1 MPRTKRIKW
10 RVKVPIKIDRQQF
23 AKEHFFTRLIDYAIQ
38 KYVKASTDARQGE
51 PVVRSIP
58 QTARLLKTST
68 DNVYALVKLGL
79 LRPLKLGAMMV
90 PLSEIDRFV
99 TDNLGKDLREVI
111 EDEKER
117 NREQRSSEQRNRVV
131 GMR

>member
-1 MPRTKRIKW
+1 MPRTKQIKW
-10 RVKVPIKIDRQQF
+10 RVKVPIKVDSQQF
-23 AKEHFFTRLIDYAIQ
+23 AKEHFFTRLIDYTIK
-38 KYVKASTDARQGE
+38 KYVKSSTDARQGE

-58 QTARLLKTST
+58 QTAKLLKTST

-117 NREQRSSEQRNRVV
+117 NRQQRLSGERSRVV
-131 GMR
+131 KMR